1 MKYLFTVLLAFT
13 LGYILPL
20 FATVFQAALAF
31 LFVAA
36 VVLCVL
42 YFIHTRINA
51 IRL

>member
-20 FATVFQAALAF
+20 FATVLQAIVALF
-31 LFVAA
+31 FVGA
-36 VVLCVL
+36 VVLCVM
-42 YFIHTRINA
+42 YFIHTRITA